1 MSLKKI
7 VIGCVAL
14 IVAIMVC
21 ASSCSVVGP
30 TERGIMVTMGKP
42 SDKVLMPGMH
52 FKAPF
57 AQSIK
62 RYDMSPIEYE
72 KSFSVGDDGALSK
85 DQQTVGL
92 TFTLYWQYDE
102 NRLYEVAT
110 GYSNKDKIYQPV
122 SSAIKAAIKDEVG
135 KWSVE
140 EIVSKQSVVQ
150 ENVRSAF
157 TSNPDVQRIPVK
169 VTGFVIGNWDWSES
183 YDNMIQATMAR
194 KQEVERTKQEV
205 LLTEQNA
212 MKALKEAEVEK
223 QKAEQEAQA
232 KIARANGDAE
242 AKIAKAKADAEATK
256 LEADAIAYKNA
267 KIAQNYQIEVKMKEL
282 DIQYERAKHW
292 NGKEV
297 PDAAYVVPGT
307 GAVVPLT
314 K

>member
-1 MSLKKI
+1 MSLKKTI
-7 VIGCVAL
+7 IGCVAL
-14 IVAIMVC
+14 ILVIFACV
-21 ASSCSVVGP
+21 SSCSVVGP

-52 FKAPF
+52 FKTPF
-57 AQSIK
+57 FQTVK

-72 KSFSVGDDGALSK
+72 KSFSVGQDGALSK

-140 EIVSKQSVVQ
+140 EIVSKQSAVQ

-157 TSNPDVQRIPVK
+157 TSNPDVQRIPIK
-169 VTGFVIGNWDWSES
+169 VTGFVIGNWDWSDS
-183 YDNMIQATMAR
+183 YDKMIQATMAR

-205 LLTEQNA
+205 LLAEQTA
-212 MKALKEAEVEK
+212 MKTLKEAEVAK
-223 QKAEQEAQA
+223 QRAEQEAAA
-232 KIARANGDAE
+232 KIAFANGEAE
-242 AKIAKAKADAEATK
+242 AQITRAKAAAESVK
-256 LEADAIAYKNA
+256 LEADALAYKNA

-282 DIQYERAKHW
+282 EIQLERAKAW

-307 GAVVPLT
+307 GAVIPL